1 MHPSRDEMT
10 GRNVASGRRLSEG
23 SYCFEDLLVGDH
35 FETGATE
42 VTEQLISR
50 FAALSGDHYALH
62 LDDRVAREMGFPSL
76 IAHGI
81 LIMAL
86 ADGLKYQS
94 PVELEAVASLGWDIA
109 FSRPVFAGDSISAVI
124 TVKEKRV
131 TGKPD
136 RGIATLGFVIVN
148 QDGEPVQRGTN
159 LLMMRRDSRQDS
171 GNPEL

>member
-1 MHPSRDEMT
+1 MT
-10 GRNVASGRRLSEG
+10 SKKDSSPGRRLSEG
-23 SYCFEDLLVGDH
+23 SYCFEDLQTGDH
-35 FETGATE
+35 FETGSTK
-42 VTEQLISR
+42 VTAQVISR

-62 LDDRVAREMGFPSL
+62 LDDSVAREMGFPSL

-109 FSRPVFAGDSISAVI
+109 FSRAVFAGDSISAVI
-124 TVKEKRV
+124 TVKDKRV
-131 TGKPD
+131 TSKPD

-159 LLMMRRDSRQDS
+159 LLMMRRGPRQGA
-171 GNPEL
+171 GNPEP